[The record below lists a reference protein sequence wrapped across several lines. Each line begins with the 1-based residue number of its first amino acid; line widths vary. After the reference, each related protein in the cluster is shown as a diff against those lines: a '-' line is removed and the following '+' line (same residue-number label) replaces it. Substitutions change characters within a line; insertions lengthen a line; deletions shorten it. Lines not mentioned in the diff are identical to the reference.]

1 MHKLDNIPLGINI
14 LEFGW
19 DVGTLCKAE
28 AHQYKRTQV
37 VICCRMC

>member
-1 MHKLDNIPLGINI
+1 MHKLDNLPLGINI

-28 AHQYKRTQV
+28 AHQYKCTNF
-37 VICCRMC
+37 VIC